1 MCAYIVSSRL
11 ISFFHLIAPRAQ
23 AEKSEDV
30 PESTGFVPVW
40 SIMMAWRSYAGCF
53 ILLLGVT
60 AAWKMPPHAGVIPT
74 HAAVGAQ
81 LMPLPLINGA
91 DGLRASISQQDDS
104 DCLVVFFH
112 RQRCRRCL
120 LLRPLVQRLAHEAEG
135 TQRFAQVL
143 VEVWTLLFLRFSL
156 GSCLLA
162 AVFDPLPDSRSAMA
176 CAHVAFCA
184 RARGRMMRRG
194 ASVRR
199 RE

>member
-1 MCAYIVSSRL
+1 M
-11 ISFFHLIAPRAQ
+11 HQPRAQ

-30 PESTGFVPVW
+30 PASTGFVPVW

-112 RQRCRRCL
+112 RKRCRRCL